1 MIYKGT
7 KMSLAKL
14 NEVLFEN
21 SDKIPEGLYLELM
34 NLSKGVFEEIPKQK
48 IKTAHYTILYRN
60 YYCKAIR
67 TIKHP
72 IMHPGDEKWIHLVND
87 KNERIG
93 QFGIGDMIQ
102 TLSYGNDKKFY
113 ELIKINNC
121 SVRFME
127 HVFTKND
134 ATHQYTYRSC
144 ERLVKNAKKNEQ
156 GEYEMIDHIAP
167 PFYCVYDIPT
177 HKAFKNYLD
186 CMQNVE
192 QEED

>member
-1 MIYKGT
+1 
-7 KMSLAKL
+7 
-14 NEVLFEN
+14 
-21 SDKIPEGLYLELM
+21 
-34 NLSKGVFEEIPKQK
+34 
-48 IKTAHYTILYRN
+48 
-60 YYCKAIR
+60 
-67 TIKHP
+67 
-72 IMHPGDEKWIHLVND
+72 
-87 KNERIG
+87 
-93 QFGIGDMIQ
+93 
-102 TLSYGNDKKFY
+102 
-113 ELIKINNC
+113 
-121 SVRFME
+121 ME

-167 PFYCVYDIPT
+167 PFYCFYDIPT